1 MTITIPGKPE
11 LSVPVGWILEVYRLL
26 LEVKCMTSISGGGRT
41 VAGFE
46 YIFPSIRGIQAG
58 REYYISMCPI
68 HLIPKIFLFDEEELK
83 PELRAQR
90 TLNRQ
95 RVPEMA
101 RYMLSNPRGYTFSA
115 LTASKGAFMDA
126 AGNGETGS
134 AEWR

>member
-1 MTITIPGKPE
+1 M
-11 LSVPVGWILEVYRLL
+11 
-26 LEVKCMTSISGGGRT
+26 
-41 VAGFE
+41 AGFE

-90 TLNRQ
+90 SLNRQ

-115 LTASKGAFMDA
+115 LTASIDGKVKFEPSSNDEDSRNIVRLRIPMNARFVINDGQHRWTTPKG
-126 AGNGETGS
+126 S
-134 AEWR
+134 H

>member
-1 MTITIPGKPE
+1 
-11 LSVPVGWILEVYRLL
+11 
-26 LEVKCMTSISGGGRT
+26 MTSISGGGRT

-115 LTASKGAFMDA
+115 LTASIDGKVKFEPSSDSDDNRNIGRLRIPMNSRFVINDVSS
-126 AGNGETGS
+126 GQEVTQNSGRS
-134 AEWR
+134 